1 MRYAVILLA
10 LAASGCRHAFPLPY
24 SASQLRADSAEE
36 WSGQALVHYLGQD
49 NADPAVCDV
58 RSEMLT
64 RLDETLVDPFVA
76 SLEDNELELT
86 TWKDCASRM
95 VKSMDVEPREL
106 LLARLARAVWWLL
119 GEDDGAGRLQ
129 TIQDVLIKRPRE
141 DSPALA
147 ALLERMLTRR
157 KKEFDV
163 DMGRTF
169 ESMVTTLELG
179 RGQLNG
185 KPVTTEVIDET
196 QDERLIFRM
205 SKRLPSLELREAARV
220 RLVRLRIARSPWD
233 EVRNHAAEVER
244 AVLTTGRWAQA
255 TSGLTLLNPQPPLE
269 LPVEMV
275 LKQNPD
281 AQYGKIV
288 VKGSNNARTHPGLK
302 LRGVLTFDVGW
313 SRPLNICAP
322 PEELEVDPCIEAR
335 DLELNLLEVS
345 LDEDGAVWMATALP
359 MSRVVDLARANEG
372 LAMSVRLAG
381 QPVTILK
388 LPLEFE
394 DPPSLRFTG
403 PPGEPGPAL
412 TVKADVLANA
422 VIFLAT
428 TANGLRKQVVWP
440 RTARND
446 FEVSSA
452 GGDGVN
458 GTDGARGA
466 KGAPGVAGGAATCPS
481 MAGRSGSP
489 GDRGGPGGDGTDGG
503 DGGDG
508 GPVTALVRCADGVDC
523 AAGLELI
530 RVLVRS
536 RGGAAGEGGAAGPG
550 GFGGNGGAGGAGAS
564 CMVNGAM
571 LSLENGFNGA
581 RGADGIEGKPGKDG
595 EPGKDGTVVVKL
607 AGN

>member
-1 MRYAVILLA
+1 MRFAVILLA

-24 SASQLRADSAEE
+24 SASQLRVDAAEE
-36 WSGQALVHYLGQD
+36 WSGEALVHYLKQD
-49 NADPAVCDV
+49 DADPAVCDV
-58 RSEMLT
+58 RTEVLP
-64 RLDETLVDPFVA
+64 RQDETLVDPFVA
-76 SLEDNELELT
+76 SLEDNELELP
-86 TWKDCASRM
+86 TWKECASRF
-95 VKSMDVEPREL
+95 VKTMEAEPREL
-106 LLARLARAVWWLL
+106 FLERLAHAVWWLL
-119 GEDDGAGRLQ
+119 NQDDPAGRLQ

-147 ALLERMLTRR
+147 LLLERLLTR
-157 KKEFDV
+157 KNEKFELDV
-163 DMGRTF
+163 SRTF
-169 ESMVTTLELG
+169 ESMLTTLELG

-185 KPVTTEVIDET
+185 KPVTLDVIDET

-233 EVRNHAAEVER
+233 EVKNRAAEVER
-244 AVLTTGRWAQA
+244 SVLTTGRWPQSTA
-255 TSGLTLLNPQPPLE
+255 GMTLQQTTQVPLE
-269 LPVEMV
+269 LPVELV
-275 LKQNPD
+275 VQQNPQ

-288 VKGSNNARTHPGLK
+288 VKGTNARTHPNLK
-302 LRGVLTFDVGW
+302 LRGVVTFDVGW
-313 SRPLNICAP
+313 SRPLNVCAP
-322 PEELEVDPCIEAR
+322 PDELEVDPCIEAR

-345 LDEDGAVWMATALP
+345 LDEDGAIWMATALP

-372 LAMSVRLAG
+372 LVMSLRLAG
-381 QPVTILK
+381 QLVTTLRI
-388 LPLEFE
+388 PIEFA

-403 PPGEPGPAL
+403 APGEPGPAL
-412 TVKADVLANA
+412 NVKAEVLSNA

-428 TANGLRKQVVWP
+428 AANGVSKYAVWP

-446 FEVSSA
+446 FEVASA

-458 GTDGARGA
+458 GIPGARGA
-466 KGAPGVAGGAATCPS
+466 KGAAGVAGGAATCPS

-503 DGGDG
+503 NGGDG
-508 GPVTALVRCADGVDC
+508 GPVTVEVRCAEDVDC

-530 RVLVRS
+530 RVLVHS
-536 RGGAAGEGGAAGPG
+536 RAGAAGEGGAAGPG

-564 CMVNGAM
+564 CIVNGAM

-581 RGADGIEGKPGKDG
+581 RGADGLPGKEGKDG
-595 EPGKDGTVVVKL
+595 EPGQEGTVVVKP
-607 AGN
+607 AAN